1 MINNKKYAKAY
12 TEVIEI
18 ISHFPQ
24 KEYCKIPSE
33 KIEFYKANMDKNY
46 VFKVNPAI
54 DLWKQNISK
63 EANAIIIMLYKE
75 YFATEEQKIKIDKI
89 LENNQIKKELEKRDK
104 YNTDEIFKRKK
115 KIEKNNENMSVVE
128 YKETFFVKFKNFI
141 FRLLHM
147 ND

>member
-54 DLWKQNISK
+54 DLSKQNISK

-89 LENNQIKKELEKRDK
+89 LENNQIKKEHEKRDK